1 MKICF
6 CSFADLRL
14 ENSLLRIESEAK
26 VFGEFDVI
34 SCYNEFSLDK
44 SFKDEVK
51 DLLLPTC
58 RGFGYWIWKPQVI
71 LQSLRMM
78 DKGDVLLYA
87 DAGCVLNNL
96 GKKKFNEYIN
106 ILMNSNSGFLV
117 FGSKLKERQYTK
129 SDLFEYFSVLDKPE
143 ITCSGQIQATTFM
156 LRKDEFTESVVNQW
170 LDIMLKNHQLIDDT
184 KSKLENSFDFVE
196 HRHDQSVF
204 SILMKLNSAK
214 VLPMYHIWSYTWIMV
229 KYPIWG
235 KRDKGKNIK
244 CKVSIRNVLFDLKA
258 YVKGLLNLEN
268 ENISAI
274 IKR

>member
-1 MKICF
+1 MKIYF
-6 CSFADLRL
+6 CSFADSRL

-26 VFGEFDVI
+26 TFGEFDVI

-96 GKKKFNEYIN
+96 GKKKFNEYID
-106 ILMNSNSGFLV
+106 ILIDSDSGFLV
-117 FGSKLKERQYTK
+117 FGSKLKEKQYTK
-129 SDLFEYFSVLDKPE
+129 SDLFGYFSVLDKPE

-156 LRKDEFTESVVNQW
+156 LRKMSLQRVSLISGWIFM
-170 LDIMLKNHQLIDDT
+170 IKNHQI
-184 KSKLENSFDFVE
+184 N
-196 HRHDQSVF
+196 
-204 SILMKLNSAK
+204 
-214 VLPMYHIWSYTWIMV
+214 
-229 KYPIWG
+229 
-235 KRDKGKNIK
+235 
-244 CKVSIRNVLFDLKA
+244 
-258 YVKGLLNLEN
+258 
-268 ENISAI
+268 
-274 IKR
+274 